1 MRRIFIPIIAATCIL
16 PLQMNAQQV
25 LTLEE
30 CRQMAIESNKDLD
43 QARTKVEMAGYDRK
57 IARANYFPEI
67 SATGA
72 YLYNN
77 RNLSLVSDSQSAML
91 TNMGTSA
98 QGALDQ
104 AVGAISGKVNGAV
117 TQLSTAIM
125 SDPRLAAEYMNSPM
139 WQTVLNMLKE
149 SGSGSATAPD
159 IATPINAIGQDID
172 KSMHLDIENVFIG
185 AVTLKQPVFVGG
197 KIVLSNQIAKMAEEL
212 ARAEYDMK
220 YADVLVDIDQAYW
233 QIVSIANK
241 KKLAE
246 SYSDLLHQLEKDVA
260 ISVQEGVATKSDE
273 LQIKVKANE
282 ADMMLTKATNGLELA
297 KMLLCKQIGLP
308 LDSQITLSDEALDA
322 IPVPVPGEEKSMED
336 IWEDRAETRSL
347 ELATKIYDKK
357 IGIAR
362 ADMMPQIAL
371 VAGYSVTNPN
381 AFHGYENSWN
391 GGLFSAGVMVNV
403 PIFHGTEAY
412 QRTRKAKAEAT
423 LYRDK
428 LEDARNMINLQ
439 VEQSRQH
446 LEEARERLLMS
457 ENNLSSA
464 EENMRMATVGFE
476 AGVIETNTVLAAQT
490 AWLQAHSEYID
501 AGIDLQMA
509 NANLRKAE
517 GYYNIDNE

>member
-77 RNLSLVSDSQSAML
+77 RNLSLVTDSQSAML

-104 AVGAISGKVNGAV
+104 AVGTISGKVNGAV

-260 ISVQEGVATKSDE
+260 VSVQEGVATKSDE

-297 KMLLCKQIGLP
+297 K
-308 LDSQITLSDEALDA
+308 
-322 IPVPVPGEEKSMED
+322 
-336 IWEDRAETRSL
+336 
-347 ELATKIYDKK
+347 
-357 IGIAR
+357 
-362 ADMMPQIAL
+362 
-371 VAGYSVTNPN
+371 
-381 AFHGYENSWN
+381 
-391 GGLFSAGVMVNV
+391 
-403 PIFHGTEAY
+403 
-412 QRTRKAKAEAT
+412 
-423 LYRDK
+423 
-428 LEDARNMINLQ
+428 
-439 VEQSRQH
+439 
-446 LEEARERLLMS
+446 
-457 ENNLSSA
+457 
-464 EENMRMATVGFE
+464 
-476 AGVIETNTVLAAQT
+476 
-490 AWLQAHSEYID
+490 
-501 AGIDLQMA
+501 
-509 NANLRKAE
+509 
-517 GYYNIDNE
+517 